1 MGPRKFGGNPW
12 IGPDQTQQG
21 LTFERELG
29 QIPVLPNA
37 PKGARFSRSKQAPG
51 TATIFDPHHYAKFNG
66 EIAIAV
72 PNGSAVVV
80 ASQPS
85 SLRNMCQLRNASATA
100 NIYVSFGAVASL
112 NSLLKLLPG
121 DQILYDVVCPQ
132 DEVSAYA
139 DAASAVLV
147 FAQSTTPGES

>member
-1 MGPRKFGGNPW
+1 MRGPITNSPW
-12 IGPDQTQQG
+12 LGPDQIQQNRNFP
-21 LTFERELG
+21 TELG

-37 PKGARFSRSKQAPG
+37 PRGSRFAPSKQASG
-51 TATIFDPHHYAKFNG
+51 TATVFDPHHYAKFNG
-66 EIAIAV
+66 EIAVAV
-72 PNGSAVVV
+72 PNGSAVLV

-85 SLRNMCQLRNASATA
+85 GLRNMCQMRNASTTA
-100 NIYVSFGAVASL
+100 NVYVSFGAVATL

-139 DAASAVLV
+139 DAASAILV